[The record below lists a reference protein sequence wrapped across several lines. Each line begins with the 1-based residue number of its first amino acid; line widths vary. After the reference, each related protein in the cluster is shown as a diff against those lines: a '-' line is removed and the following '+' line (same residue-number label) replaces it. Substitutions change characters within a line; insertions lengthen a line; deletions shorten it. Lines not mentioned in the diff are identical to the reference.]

1 MAYSKTGSSLNISDA
16 DKAEIIVVGGGLAGL
31 VTAFALGKN
40 GNKVIH
46 LAPEA
51 PVDRRTSALM
61 SPSVDILVELGLVGD
76 PGELGVPLE
85 KIRIIDA
92 TKRLI
97 RAPEALFDSAEARV
111 AAFGFNFAN
120 AAMTARFSK
129 FTKRL
134 SNLET
139 VAATAVE
146 MTKVAGG
153 WQLKLSNGR
162 TIEAPLLVGADG
174 KRSFVRDAAD
184 ISIKE
189 KRHSQ
194 SAVVCDLTLEF
205 PLNGE
210 SVEFHYENGPFTLVP
225 AGGLKAN
232 LVWIDRAETL
242 EQVKSGNKASI
253 LAALQQK
260 SQNLFGSLKLDSGAF
275 VFPLSSFQA
284 HSLGRNGI
292 VLLGEAAHAFPPIGA
307 QGLNLSL
314 RDIEGLLGAINATG
328 TEDDNWA
335 AMVSTNYAGARK
347 RDVQRT
353 NIMVGTL
360 FSSLLS
366 EFLPAQFL
374 RAGGVWALKSMPQ
387 LRKIAFDLGMG
398 ADR

>member
-1 MAYSKTGSSLNISDA
+1 
-16 DKAEIIVVGGGLAGL
+16 
-31 VTAFALGKN
+31 
-40 GNKVIH
+40 
-46 LAPEA
+46 
-51 PVDRRTSALM
+51 
-61 SPSVDILVELGLVGD
+61 
-76 PGELGVPLE
+76 
-85 KIRIIDA
+85 
-92 TKRLI
+92 
-97 RAPEALFDSAEARV
+97 
-111 AAFGFNFAN
+111 
-120 AAMTARFSK
+120 
-129 FTKRL
+129 
-134 SNLET
+134 
-139 VAATAVE
+139 

-162 TIEAPLLVGADG
+162 TVEAPLVVGADG
-174 KRSFVRDAAD
+174 KRSFVREAAGT
-184 ISIKE
+184 SIKE

-194 SAVVCDLTLEF
+194 SALVCDLTLEF

-260 SQNLFGSLKLDSGAF
+260 SQNLFGALKLDSGTF

-284 HSLGRNGI
+284 HSLGHNGI

-314 RDIEGLLGAINATG
+314 RDVEGLLGAISATG
-328 TEDDNWA
+328 TEDDDWA
-335 AMVSTNYAGARK
+335 AKVSTDYAGARK

-353 NIMVGTL
+353 NMMVGTL
-360 FSSLLS
+360 FGSLLS

-374 RAGGVWALKSMPQ
+374 RAGGVWALKSLPQ